1 MILVDTSIWV
11 DHLRG
16 GDSLLAGLLGR
27 GEVLVHPFVTGELA
41 LGHIGQRD
49 VIIRALSKLP
59 QVMIANDR
67 EVLQF
72 IDLHALSGTGIGYI
86 DAHLLAAVRLTA
98 GTSFWTRDRRLFDI
112 ADRLGLAASAARETK
127 KQ

>member
-11 DHLRG
+11 DHLRR
-16 GDSLLAGLLGR
+16 GDSFLAGLLTR
-27 GEVLVHPFVTGELA
+27 GEVLMHPFVTGELA
-41 LGHIGQRD
+41 LGHIRQRD
-49 VIIRALSKLP
+49 LIIRALSKLP
-59 QVMIANDR
+59 QAVIANDR

-98 GTSFWTRDRRLFDI
+98 GASFWTRDRRLFDI
-112 ADRLGLAASAARETK
+112 AERLALTAPETRATTK
-127 KQ
+127 